1 VDYSL
6 TMSWWRRKSWG
17 AAESEAALPGITSVP
32 WSTLRAGVGTAERLP
47 TLLVALV
54 LDPGYHHLGERIG
67 SEVGPE
73 NQWAEALPYAV
84 PFLLRV
90 ARDTDHPRG
99 AGIAQMV
106 LVEQIYGGPDRSE
119 IEAGNADLRA
129 RVEAAYEQGRPFFQ
143 QLLRTGTPADKSI
156 AIEILAGLNG
166 RTGRLRRM
174 LADLDAD
181 PTLDRTDP
189 LIADA
194 LDTARHY
201 LDDDYSWLG

>member
-1 VDYSL
+1 
-6 TMSWWRRKSWG
+6 MSWLRRRKGWG

-54 LDPGYHHLGERIG
+54 LDPGYDHLGDRIE
-67 SEVGPE
+67 SEVGPAA
-73 NQWAEALPYAV
+73 QWAEVMPYAV

-90 ARDTDHPRG
+90 AEDTDHPQG
-99 AGIAQMV
+99 ASIARLV
-106 LVEQIYGGPDRSE
+106 LAEQIYGWPARSE

-129 RVEAAYEQGRPFFQ
+129 QVEAAYEQGRPFFQ
-143 QLLRTGTPADKSI
+143 QLLRTGTPGAKSS
-156 AIEILAGLNG
+156 AIEILAGMNG
-166 RTGRLRRM
+166 RTDRLREM
-174 LADLDAD
+174 LADLAAD

-194 LDTARHY
+194 LETAYRY
-201 LDDDYSWLG
+201 LIED